1 MPNDKPA
8 FQKAYRIANEI
19 LVSSKNIT
27 DFPFSIIDVV
37 KEKSKNIIKC
47 KSFSTALKYG
57 VNIKDFGSQSA
68 VIMTFNGKYIIFY
81 NDIEPICRINFSIA
95 HEFGHFLLGH
105 LLNLSKNNR
114 YDFQEVET
122 NFFAAQL
129 LMPEQ
134 IIRTLQNRGISI
146 NQDFIKSTFRTS
158 SEATQKSINT
168 LAKTSY
174 EWKSREEKEFDD
186 IILSKYKN
194 FINRISPLRKDYYD
208 YDYEEEM
215 QNKRNSWF

>member
-81 NDIEPICRINFSIA
+81 NDIEPNV
-95 HEFGHFLLGH
+95 G
-105 LLNLSKNNR
+105 
-114 YDFQEVET
+114 
-122 NFFAAQL
+122 
-129 LMPEQ
+129 
-134 IIRTLQNRGISI
+134 
-146 NQDFIKSTFRTS
+146 
-158 SEATQKSINT
+158 
-168 LAKTSY
+168 
-174 EWKSREEKEFDD
+174 
-186 IILSKYKN
+186 
-194 FINRISPLRKDYYD
+194 
-208 YDYEEEM
+208 
-215 QNKRNSWF
+215 